1 LGGDSTMNDIDRSVI
16 PFSAERIEWVIGQ
29 PYSTTVQRL
38 LSILKPRQVKIA
50 FLSRFKGP
58 TALKEYLH
66 QVAGEPGLMI
76 LGTITHGRMLGL
88 LGGPVQTQMFLIGN
102 PLIALEMLRVMF
114 SGDGP
119 EETTVTYDRPS
130 KIFAQWN
137 EPIFRE
143 TGRLLDEKMEALV
156 RKIARTL

>member
-1 LGGDSTMNDIDRSVI
+1 MNDIDRNVI
-16 PFSAERIEWVIGQ
+16 SSSAERIEWVIGQ

-38 LSILKPRQVKIA
+38 LSILKKPRQVKIA

-102 PLIALEMLRVMF
+102 PPHRAGDDASSFPGGSLRSVA
-114 SGDGP
+114 SHVLRRWARRDDCNLRSAI
-119 EETTVTYDRPS
+119 EDICTV
-130 KIFAQWN
+130 
-137 EPIFRE
+137 E
-143 TGRLLDEKMEALV
+143 
-156 RKIARTL
+156 